1 MIKKKIQSLYFRAV
15 QALTKDKLISKY
27 QNFDFYKKKLD
38 RYEDKSHPA
47 LIFFKSFNLINKNN
61 ISKGYKLL
69 ENYLEIKKS
78 WNNHKSIK
86 ETIKKEI
93 IPECRFIGSFG
104 NYRTVYNYLYNRI
117 NILKIKQKP
126 QSFVKTHDKINNYYL
141 FSLFKPYLNIKKNSQ
156 EYYKNINNIFYNKAP
171 IEIALSFEK
180 KYYPWYVAEN
190 LINQHRNKNRKL
202 EFDYFSLKKK
212 EIKKGYSF
220 LKKKFE

>member
-1 MIKKKIQSLYFRAV
+1 M
-15 QALTKDKLISKY
+15 
-27 QNFDFYKKKLD
+27 
-38 RYEDKSHPA
+38 
-47 LIFFKSFNLINKNN
+47 IFFKSFNLINKNN

-141 FSLFKPYLNIKKNSQ
+141 FSLFKPYLNIKKKIAKNII
-156 EYYKNINNIFYNKAP
+156 KNINNIFYNKAP

-180 KYYPWYVAEN
+180 KI
-190 LINQHRNKNRKL
+190 L
-202 EFDYFSLKKK
+202 SLVC
-212 EIKKGYSF
+212 S
-220 LKKKFE
+220 